1 MFPRGSRYR
10 ERLFVSTPA
19 SQCSADNPGV
29 SDAAV
34 RVRVAVCLC
43 QGERILLAE
52 HVKHGH
58 RHWLLPGGGVE
69 AGETLVDAAA
79 RELLE
84 ETGLAVEVGRL
95 VLVCEAIEPG
105 GRHLLNMVFAGMA
118 PPGELRVGRDGVL
131 DDVAWHHRDDLLALE
146 LHPPIGRE
154 ILACWDEGFEGDVRV
169 LGNVWRPARGD
180 DDAPRAGQAR

>member
-1 MFPRGSRYR
+1 MFPPGHRTANACSCQPPGSGRG
-10 ERLFVSTPA
+10 
-19 SQCSADNPGV
+19 DNSGV

-34 RVRVAVCLC
+34 RVRVAVCIC

-69 AGETLVDAAA
+69 FGETLVEAAA

-84 ETGLAVEVGRL
+84 ETGLVVAVGRL

-105 GRHLLNMVFAGMA
+105 SRHLLNMVFAATA

-131 DDVAWHHRDDLLALE
+131 DDVAWHHRDELLTIE
-146 LHPPIGRE
+146 LHPPIGAD
-154 ILACWDEGFEGDVRV
+154 ILACWDEGFQGEVRV
-169 LGNVWRPARGD
+169 LGNVWRPAGGAD
-180 DDAPRAGQAR
+180 GAPESGQGR